1 MTGTLV
7 IQLPQETLVASKT
20 SYHGKLLCRNHM
32 IIFGSFCCRGIPMVS
47 TRKLIVAYDPGTVV
61 DGRPRPIVLVS
72 VVDGA
77 GLESPRGPP
86 KRGFLEVR
94 LGVLESHA

>member
-1 MTGTLV
+1 
-7 IQLPQETLVASKT
+7 
-20 SYHGKLLCRNHM
+20 
-32 IIFGSFCCRGIPMVS
+32 MVS

-61 DGRPRPIVLVS
+61 YGRPRPIVLVS

-86 KRGFLEVR
+86 KTRIFGSQI
-94 LGVLESHA
+94 GGT